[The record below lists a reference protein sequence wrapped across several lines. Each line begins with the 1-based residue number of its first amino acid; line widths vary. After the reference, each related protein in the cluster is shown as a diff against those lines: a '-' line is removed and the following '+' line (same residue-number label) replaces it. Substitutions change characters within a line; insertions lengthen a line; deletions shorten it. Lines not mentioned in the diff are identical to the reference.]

1 MEFTTKGNNV
11 KVVINPAGLD
21 KAFKLKSVVEKAIL
35 KQGIKLIDVLSE
47 ESISYEQLFNLA
59 MAIDSDIEVFDACFD
74 CMEKSIYNNIKI
86 TKDVFEDETARGDLY
101 EVLFYCLK
109 VNVYPFF
116 KHLLSSLGT
125 SSVQAEIG
133 ESLKSI

>member
-1 MEFTTKGNNV
+1 MEFTTKGGA
-11 KVVINPAGLD
+11 KVTLNPASLD
-21 KAFKLKSVVEKAIL
+21 KAYRLKSVVEKAIL
-35 KQGIKLIDVLSE
+35 KQGIKTSDILGKGDIT
-47 ESISYEQLFNLA
+47 YEDLFQIA

-74 CMEKSIYNNIKI
+74 CMEKSIYKDIKI
-86 TKDVFEDETARGDLY
+86 TKEVFEDENARADLY

-116 KHLLSSLGT
+116 RNLLSTLKTDKAVAG
-125 SSVQAEIG
+125 IG